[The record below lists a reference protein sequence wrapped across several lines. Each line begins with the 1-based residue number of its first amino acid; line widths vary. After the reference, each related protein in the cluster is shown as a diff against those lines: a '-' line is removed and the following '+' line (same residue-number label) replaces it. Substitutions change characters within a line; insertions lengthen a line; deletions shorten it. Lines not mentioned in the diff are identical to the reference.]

1 MEKDIFCKIIDR
13 EIPCHK
19 IYEDDDVLAFL
30 DISQATKGHTLVVSK
45 KHYDNFLT
53 TPQEEMHKV
62 MDVAQRIGQVEVKLL
77 GAKGVNILTNCYPAS
92 GQTVMHFHVHVI
104 PRYETGEGFILEMKN
119 NAEGLNLPAIAQEIN
134 RELLEDDNPLEEE
147 VKEEAVY
154 DPIDIN

>member
-1 MEKDIFCKIIDR
+1 MEKDIFCRIIDR

-19 IYEDDDVLAFL
+19 LYEDDDVLAFL
-30 DISQATKGHTLVVSK
+30 DISQATKGHALVVSK
-45 KHYDNFLT
+45 KHYDNLLT

-62 MDVAQRIGQVEVKLL
+62 MDVAQRIGQVEIKLL

-104 PRYETGEGFILEMKN
+104 PRYESGEGFILEMKN

-134 RELLEDDNPLEEE
+134 KELKDDNPLEES
-147 VKEEAVY
+147 EEQTVF